1 MFRTQRPPKCRR
13 ALRSATHGSA
23 AKRGSGSGTA
33 AKSFSA
39 FSAPTPFLVSKGSS
53 NLGEVR
59 SGSAKVDVEGDHRRT
74 CVAQLVDELCD
85 DGARPRP
92 LTDLAEA
99 GVVNIDDA
107 DRHAPASRGAAF

>member
-13 ALRSATHGSA
+13 APRSATHRSA

-39 FSAPTPFLVSKGSS
+39 FSAPTPFLASKGSS
-53 NLGEVR
+53 NLSEIR
-59 SGSAKVDVEGDHRRT
+59 SGSAKSMSKAITAEP
-74 CVAQLVDELCD
+74 ASQLVDESCD

-99 GVVNIDDA
+99 DVVDIDDA
-107 DRHAPASRGAAF
+107 DRHAPASHEAAF